1 MGDLPWLI
9 GPNNIFFM
17 RLSLET
23 GDSSQNKLVHIK
35 CAPFE
40 MSFVE
45 VVGQAMPLK
54 AKNAIALKCTN

>member
-1 MGDLPWLI
+1 
-9 GPNNIFFM
+9 M

-40 MSFVE
+40 MSFVI
-45 VVGQAMPLK
+45 VVGQTMPLK